1 MRNWSR
7 GIARNLPHQLPLEIY
22 NDAQLVCMKRGY
34 ILLQSKFWAFFINTS
49 PTFAQNIGLSKEN
62 HVHTSKCIE
71 DEGRTIIWEI
81 SWIPSQIL
89 RSSDLDLEVQ

>member
-71 DEGRTIIWEI
+71 DEQLYGKFLGSLLR
-81 SWIPSQIL
+81 SCVAQIL
-89 RSSDLDLEVQ
+89 T